1 MEGCRAT
8 AGASGRSSPSP
19 VRTALHAPPS
29 SPPCH
34 DPPAATGTTFLCT
47 SNAMEEL
54 VAIKALDKHHPEFDR
69 SLAMEELRILAAISD
84 HPYIA
89 TLIGGC

>member
-1 MEGCRAT
+1 
-8 AGASGRSSPSP
+8 
-19 VRTALHAPPS
+19 
-29 SPPCH
+29 
-34 DPPAATGTTFLCT
+34 
-47 SNAMEEL
+47 MEEL